1 MQTRRLGR
9 TNHES
14 TVAIFGGAALW
25 QSDQEHANA
34 AFEIALAA
42 GINHIDVAPQ
52 YGNAEDCVGGWLPPH
67 RDKFFLGCK
76 TLERARDDAW
86 AQLQVSL
93 EKLKTDQLDLYQ
105 LHAVTDFDHID
116 RAMAPGG
123 AIEALQ
129 RARDEGLTRFLGIT
143 GHSHESPAVQ
153 IAALERFDFDTVM
166 FAINPTLYA
175 NPDYRRDCEKL
186 LAMCEDRDVGVQI
199 IKSVAK
205 QPWAEGNKRY
215 LTWYEPYDEQAR
227 ISAMVRFVLSQ
238 PAVTCIPIAGDTR
251 LLPMV
256 IKAAQDF
263 TPMPESEQSA
273 LIAELAGFESIF
285 SHM

>member
-1 MQTRRLGR
+1 MQKRRLGR
-9 TNHES
+9 TGHES

-25 QSDQEHANA
+25 QSDQDHANP
-34 AFEIALAA
+34 AFEKALAA

-105 LHAVTDFDHID
+105 LHAVTDFEQLEM
-116 RAMAPGG
+116 AMAPGG

-129 RARDEGLTRFLGIT
+129 RARHEGLTRFLGIT
-143 GHSHESPAVQ
+143 GHSHVSPAVQ

-175 NPDYRRDCEKL
+175 NPDYRRDCETL
-186 LAMCEDRDVGVQI
+186 LGMCQERDVGVQI

-205 QPWAEGNKRY
+205 QPWAEGDKRY
-215 LTWYEPYDEQAR
+215 LTWYEPFDEQAR
-227 ISAMVRFVLSQ
+227 INQMVRFVLSQ
-238 PAVTCIPIAGDTR
+238 PAVTCIPIAGDVR
-251 LLPMV
+251 ILPMV
-256 IKAAQDF
+256 IEAAENF
-263 TPMPESEQSA
+263 TPMPESEQAA
-273 LIAELAGFESIF
+273 LIGELAGHESIF

>member
-1 MQTRRLGR
+1 MQKRRLGR
-9 TNHES
+9 TGHDS

-25 QSDQEHANA
+25 QSDQDHANP
-34 AFEIALAA
+34 AFEKALAA

-105 LHAVTDFDHID
+105 LHAVTDFEQLEM
-116 RAMAPGG
+116 AMAPGG

-143 GHSHESPAVQ
+143 GHSHVSPAVQ

-175 NPDYRRDCEKL
+175 NPDYRRDCETL
-186 LAMCEDRDVGVQI
+186 LGMCQERDVGVQI

-205 QPWAEGNKRY
+205 QPWAEGDKRY
-215 LTWYEPYDEQAR
+215 LTWYEPFDEQAR
-227 ISAMVRFVLSQ
+227 INQMVRFVLSQ
-238 PAVTCIPIAGDTR
+238 PAVTCIPIAGDVR
-251 LLPMV
+251 ILPMV
-256 IKAAQDF
+256 IEAAENF
-263 TPMPESEQSA
+263 TPMPESEQAA
-273 LIAELAGFESIF
+273 LIGELAGHESIF